1 MNMHEP
7 DENETPK
14 ADEHKL
20 RDRVSGFG
28 QKIIGEIES
37 IGGILTGDPNTA
49 AEGEFNVEVGTV
61 RSELEETSEENEE
74 AENDE
79 TGSGTSGV

>member
-1 MNMHEP
+1 MQDQE
-7 DENETPK
+7 ENETSK
-14 ADEHKL
+14 TDEHKL

-28 QKIIGEIES
+28 QKVIGEIES

-61 RSELEETSEENEE
+61 RSELEETSEGREE

-79 TGSGTSGV
+79 TGSETRDV

>member
-1 MNMHEP
+1 MNMQEP
-7 DENETPK
+7 EENETPK
-14 ADEHKL
+14 EDEHKL

-28 QKIIGEIES
+28 QKVIGEIES

-61 RSELEETSEENEE
+61 LSELEETSEENEE
-74 AENDE
+74 AESDG
-79 TGSGTSGV
+79 TGSRTNDV